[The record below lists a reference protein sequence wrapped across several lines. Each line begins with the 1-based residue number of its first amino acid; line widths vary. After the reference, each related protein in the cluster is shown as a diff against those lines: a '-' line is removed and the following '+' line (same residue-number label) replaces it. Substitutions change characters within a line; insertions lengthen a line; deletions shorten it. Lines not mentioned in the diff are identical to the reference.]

1 MKSSLVTFPPVEYA
15 DEEGFLAWGGDLEP
29 ETLRLA
35 YLSGIFPWPMDN
47 LPLLWFAP
55 PERAILRLGDF
66 HISRSLQ
73 KLLRQKPW
81 QMRVDADFD
90 AVIEACARAPR
101 RGQDGTWITRDMQRA
116 YKRLHQSGEAHSIE
130 IYLENELV
138 GGLYGVS
145 WGSYFAG
152 ESMFHHVS
160 GASKVALV
168 FLVEHL
174 QKQGVTWLDCEVL
187 NPLFESFGAKEIP
200 RDDFMGMLKAALKA
214 PAIEW
219 NTDFIHGNITDSH
232 GFDEQ

>member
-1 MKSSLVTFPPVEYA
+1 LHKAAKHYKNAMKSSLVTFPPVEYA

-55 PERAILRLGDF
+55 PQRAILRLEDF

-81 QMRVDADFD
+81 QMRVDADFN
-90 AVIEACARAPR
+90 AVIQACAHVPR
-101 RGQDGTWITRDMQRA
+101 QGQDGTWITHDMQRA

-130 IYLENELV
+130 VYLENELV

-168 FLVEHL
+168 FLAEHL

-200 RDDFMGMLKAALKA
+200 RDDFMQLLKTALKA

-219 NTDFIHGNITDSH
+219 EI
-232 GFDEQ
+232 EE